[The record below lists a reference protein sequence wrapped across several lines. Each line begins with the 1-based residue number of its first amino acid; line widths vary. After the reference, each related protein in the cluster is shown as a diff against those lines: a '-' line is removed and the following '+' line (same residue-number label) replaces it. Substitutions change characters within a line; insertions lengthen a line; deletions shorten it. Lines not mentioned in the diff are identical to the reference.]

1 MMAVEKSPVAWAITP
16 LKKYAQ
22 FSGRA
27 PRAEFWWFMLFML
40 VAFIAIWF
48 LLAGSLAGL
57 MSVGTDQSSGMLQA
71 LGGGVILIVVCS
83 LAIIIPSIAVQVR
96 RLHDTNR
103 SGWWLG
109 GYYLLYAVYMAL
121 AFSSV
126 MSAAV
131 DPNAA
136 PEPNVGLLGLTMILG
151 LALFVYMIVLLVFY
165 VLPGTSGPN
174 DYGSDP
180 YGAQENLEGVF
191 S

>member
-1 MMAVEKSPVAWAITP
+1 MTMNAGGTP
-16 LKKYAQ
+16 NFGIGFILLCVFGLAM
-22 FSGRA
+22 FIPSLA
-27 PRAEFWWFMLFML
+27 
-40 VAFIAIWF
+40 VAF
-48 LLAGSLAGL
+48 
-57 MSVGTDQSSGMLQA
+57 
-71 LGGGVILIVVCS
+71 
-83 LAIIIPSIAVQVR
+83 R

-121 AFSSV
+121 AFSSF

-136 PEPNVGLLGLTMILG
+136 PDPNVGMLGMTMILG
-151 LALFVYMIVLLVFY
+151 LALCVYSIVLLGLY
-165 VLPGTSGPN
+165 VMPGTSGPN
-174 DYGSDP
+174 NYGPDP

>member
-1 MMAVEKSPVAWAITP
+1 MAVEKSPVAWAITP
-16 LKKYAQ
+16 FKKYAQ

-27 PRAEFWWFMLFML
+27 PRAELWWFMLFM
-40 VAFIAIWF
+40 FIASIALWF
-48 LLAGSLAGL
+48 LLVGSMGGL
-57 MSVGTDQSSGMLQA
+57 MSAGTDPSAGMLQA
-71 LGGGVILIVVCS
+71 LGGGVILIAVCT
-83 LAIIIPSIAVQVR
+83 LAIVIPSIAVQVR

-121 AFSSV
+121 AFSSF

-136 PEPNVGLLGLTMILG
+136 PDPNVGMLGMTMILG
-151 LALFVYMIVLLVFY
+151 LALFVYLIVLLVFY

-174 DYGSDP
+174 NYGPDP